1 MMARAAAIHAT
12 VTRRTVPDMGE
23 PVIRRATSRDLSA
36 LARLRCEFTLEDGP
50 IASPREDFGFAFS
63 EVVGRGLSD
72 GRWVVWVADVDGE
85 IVSHAFVGLVDK
97 IPRPTPG
104 HRWLGYLTNVYTTPA
119 HRNRGLG
126 GRVLEA
132 TKTWAEGEDVEL
144 LVVWPSEESVSFY
157 HRHGFAD
164 DRETMVWTSATAS
177 G

>member
-1 MMARAAAIHAT
+1 
-12 VTRRTVPDMGE
+12 MGE

-50 IASPREDFGFAFS
+50 IVSPHEDFDVAFG
-63 EVVGRGLSD
+63 EIVGRGLSD

-97 IPRPTPG
+97 IPRPTTG
-104 HRWLGYLTNVYTTPA
+104 HRWLGYLTNVYTAPA
-119 HRNRGLG
+119 HRNRGMG

-132 TKTWAEGEDVEL
+132 TKKWAGDEDVEL

-157 HRHGFAD
+157 RRHGFTGAG
-164 DRETMVWTSATAS
+164 EPLVWMGENATR
-177 G
+177 